1 MRTRQGT
8 RSQAI
13 TEMCSSYVNA
23 LLQQYTAA
31 PEKEWKL
38 KDCAIF
44 LVMALTV
51 RGKVASRSA
60 TSTNELVNIQDF
72 YGAHILPELKSPVAA
87 QPVLKADALKFRM
100 QLPKAAIL
108 DVMPVVVALLG
119 AESNVVHSY
128 AAHAIAVCENPRNPT
143 FNQYLFESVAVCVYV
158 CAGRICAFMIY
169 VCICT

>member
-8 RSQAI
+8 RSQAL

-23 LLQQYTAA
+23 LLQQYAAA

-87 QPVLKADALKFRM
+87 Q
-100 QLPKAAIL
+100 
-108 DVMPVVVALLG
+108 
-119 AESNVVHSY
+119 
-128 AAHAIAVCENPRNPT
+128 
-143 FNQYLFESVAVCVYV
+143 SVREARKCN
-158 CAGRICAFMIY
+158 F
-169 VCICT
+169 